1 MKKALTLFLVLAMA
15 AGMLAGCS
23 DPQNET
29 PDQPDQTSEPAA
41 SDPSATEPSVGEP
54 PASPDE
60 VPIDEE
66 QYFNTT
72 LGSEPPSL
80 NELLDTS
87 TYCNVILN
95 NVVEPLVRNEYG
107 EIVPAG
113 CSDYRI
119 SEDGLTY
126 TFTLR
131 ENYWDDGEPVTAEH
145 YAYTVRMRLL
155 PETGYPY
162 AADMYVIKNGEA
174 VNKGEKDVSELGVR
188 VVDERTLEITL
199 EYVCPALLSTIRF
212 TPLRQDVIEKWGDR
226 YGTEAETLACCGPFV
241 LDEWV
246 HNSSLTLVKNERYW
260 DADTVKLEKATYHIV
275 AEEIARYNMLDNG
288 SLDTLD
294 VSEQDY
300 IDHFSSREDLVSRK
314 YTSARHHTMGF
325 NLADEVFS
333 NRSIRL
339 AVSLAFPREGTS
351 SYIWGDLTTP
361 AYGYLPP
368 PMYENNVSIRE
379 ASGDPFKQMI
389 ADNPDP
395 QAVLIQ
401 GLQELGLSSDPADF
415 SFELYV
421 SGTSARVHTMGE
433 YWQQELQNA
442 LGCTVT
448 LRYDD
453 WAIFYDNCCAGD
465 YQMGYISWGSPGADA
480 SYMFNLFT
488 TASGAYP
495 AFYNNPEF
503 DELALAV
510 QQELDPEKRL
520 EMFIEL
526 DNMLVCEDV
535 VICPNVYAGGINFS
549 YDYVNGVDTST
560 FTTAGLKYVYTA
572 GRES

>member
-1 MKKALTLFLVLAMA
+1 MKKLFCLLLAMLMAFGLLA
-15 AGMLAGCS
+15 ACS
-23 DPQNET
+23 DGAEDTPPSGPQEEVDPT
-29 PDQPDQTSEPAA
+29 PQTGKPPEDPDTIEI
-41 SDPSATEPSVGEP
+41 
-54 PASPDE
+54 DE
-60 VPIDEE
+60 V

-87 TYCNVILN
+87 VYCNTIIGN
-95 NVVEPLVRNEYG
+95 IVEPLVRNEYG
-107 EIVPAG
+107 AIVPAG
-113 CSDYRI
+113 CSEYEV

-126 TFTLR
+126 TFHLR
-131 ENYWDDGEPVTAEH
+131 ENYWNDGVQVTAEH
-145 YAYTVRMRLL
+145 YAYTIRMRLL

-174 VNKGEKDVSELGVR
+174 VNSGEMDVSELGVK
-188 VVDERTLEITL
+188 VIDDLTLEVSL

-212 TPLRQDVIEKWGDR
+212 TPLRQDVVEKWGDR
-226 YGTEAETLACCGPFV
+226 FGTEAETLVCCGPFV

-246 HNSSLTLVKNERYW
+246 HNSSLTLVKNESYW
-260 DADTVKLEKATYHIV
+260 DADTVKLQTATYNIV
-275 AEEIARYNMLDNG
+275 LEEVARYNMLDNG

-300 IDHFSSREDLVSRK
+300 IDHFSAREDLVSRK

-325 NLADEVFS
+325 NLSDDVFS

-339 AVSLAFPREGTS
+339 AISLAFPREGTS
-351 SYIWGDLTTP
+351 TYIWGDLTTP

-368 PMYENNVSIRE
+368 PMFENNVSIRE

-389 ADNPDP
+389 EDNPDP
-395 QAVLIQ
+395 QAILIE
-401 GLQELGLSSDPADF
+401 GLKELGLSEDPADF
-415 SFELYV
+415 EFELYV
-421 SGTSARVHTMGE
+421 SGTAARSHTMGE

-453 WAIFYDNCCAGD
+453 WAIFYDNCLAGD
-465 YQMGYISWGSPGADA
+465 FQMGYISWGSPGADA
-480 SYMFNLFT
+480 SYLFNLFT
-488 TASGAYP
+488 TSSGAYP
-495 AFYNNPEF
+495 AFYNNPEY

-510 QQELDPEKRL
+510 QQEIDPEKRL

-535 VICPNVYAGGINFS
+535 VICPCVYAGGLNFS
-549 YDYVNGVDTST
+549 YDYVYGVDTST
-560 FTTAGLKYVYTA
+560 FSSAGLKYVYTA
-572 GRES
+572 GRE